1 MYIKKNLLTA
11 TLIAAIALVLSSD
24 VFAQTEVTFRV
35 DLRQLMRD
43 STFVPGRDVVR
54 VKGNLRPFSRVN
66 TFVMQPE
73 EESDSVYTVT
83 INFPRRYN
91 GEELIYN
98 YFLQIA
104 YRGNVEEDL
113 PRYLTL
119 TGRKTE
125 VDPLEFN
132 SYPF

>member
-1 MYIKKNLLTA
+1 MTIKKNLFAVTLVTVM
-11 TLIAAIALVLSSD
+11 TLILSSD
-24 VFAQTEVTFRV
+24 VLAQTEVTFRV
-35 DLRQLMRD
+35 NLRQLMRD
-43 STFVPGRDVVR
+43 STFVPGRDLVR
-54 VKGNLRPFSRVN
+54 VKGDLRPFSRVN
-66 TFVMQPE
+66 TFVMEQDE
-73 EESDSVYTVT
+73 KNDSVYTVT

-91 GEELIYN
+91 GEELTYN

-113 PRYLTL
+113 PRYLKL

-125 VDPLEFN
+125 IVPLEFN